1 MTLTFVLIGI
11 YNTPKDFLSDST
23 IKENITLSKL
33 KTLFISLGFNSD
45 VINNVN
51 FMCESKNIKNCNIE
65 LTVNDNKFI
74 QVFST
79 DNRTKEELKA
89 FFENNIRHNI
99 QQDVNEINKKIK
111 NIFYDK
117 DFISLIHIYKNR
129 PELLKLFYQFISS
142 DDIIET
148 YYSTDIDITENLK
161 IIHDMNLNIQPENIA
176 QSLYKTNN
184 HLNLAL
190 RYLLYNN

>member
-1 MTLTFVLIGI
+1 MTLTFVLIGV
-11 YNTPKDFLSDST
+11 YDTPKDFLSNNS
-23 IKENITLSKL
+23 IKSNITLDKL
-33 KTLFISLGFNSD
+33 KTLFISLGFNSS

-65 LTVNDNKFI
+65 LLDYDNKLI
-74 QVFST
+74 QVYST
-79 DNRTKEELKA
+79 NNKTKEELKA
-89 FFENNIRHNI
+89 FFENNKQVIEHDI
-99 QQDVNEINKKIK
+99 NEINKKTK
-111 NIFYDK
+111 SIFYDK

-148 YYSTDIDITENLK
+148 NYSTDIDITDNLK
-161 IIHDMNLNIQPENIA
+161 IIHDMDLNIQPEIIT
-176 QSLYKTNN
+176 QSLYRTNN

-190 RYLLYNN
+190 RYLLFIN